1 KPRAPGTV
9 LRGAGGGRSSRGHS
23 SPGTARSARS
33 SLGCPQSA
41 RDAPARLRDR
51 GTRRRSCRRA
61 RRGGRIGRR
70 PRGPLPRRPDS
81 GSRQS
86 GTGGTM
92 TEEPNFEESLAALEA
107 TVDALSRGDLPL
119 DRALAVF
126 EEGLGLYRRCH
137 AILADSEQRVT
148 KLIAAAEG
156 LIEEPFP
163 VE

>member
-1 KPRAPGTV
+1 MSSVPSRRCSAAMQSRNARTGMLSHTPRKSVRAMPS
-9 LRGAGGGRSSRGHS
+9 RSVFKTDGFGFTSIRN
-23 SPGTARSARS
+23 
-33 SLGCPQSA
+33 
-41 RDAPARLRDR
+41 
-51 GTRRRSCRRA
+51 RR
-61 RRGGRIGRR
+61 
-70 PRGPLPRRPDS
+70 
-81 GSRQS
+81 
-86 GTGGTM
+86 TM
-92 TEEPNFEESLAALEA
+92 TEEPNFEDSLAALEA

>member
-1 KPRAPGTV
+1 
-9 LRGAGGGRSSRGHS
+9 
-23 SPGTARSARS
+23 
-33 SLGCPQSA
+33 
-41 RDAPARLRDR
+41 
-51 GTRRRSCRRA
+51 
-61 RRGGRIGRR
+61 
-70 PRGPLPRRPDS
+70 
-81 GSRQS
+81 
-86 GTGGTM
+86 
-92 TEEPNFEESLAALEA
+92 
-107 TVDALSRGDLPL
+107 DALSRGDLPL